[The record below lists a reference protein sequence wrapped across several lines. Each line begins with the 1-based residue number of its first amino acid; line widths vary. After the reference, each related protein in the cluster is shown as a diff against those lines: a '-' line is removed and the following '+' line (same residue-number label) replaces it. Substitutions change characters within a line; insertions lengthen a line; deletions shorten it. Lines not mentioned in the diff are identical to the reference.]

1 MTDFSYFSNVTLR
14 FFFILKNSLFSFS
27 LNEKLFYSH
36 FTHLYFLSFT
46 FSLISCQT
54 LYRLKT
60 RSNDHRS
67 KLDFKFSD
75 MTFKEFSTYFFFFFF
90 GLHFIRSCCKQHKMC
105 KTTKF
110 KCMFCFDV
118 CVPTICILI
127 KYHLPLYPHSKP
139 FLN

>member
-1 MTDFSYFSNVTLR
+1 MLR
-14 FFFILKNSLFSFS
+14 WGFFFILKNSLFSFS
-27 LNEKLFYSH
+27 LNEKLFYSP

-75 MTFKEFSTYFFFFFF
+75 MTFKEFSTYFLFFF
-90 GLHFIRSCCKQHKMC
+90 L
-105 KTTKF
+105 
-110 KCMFCFDV
+110 D
-118 CVPTICILI
+118 CILSGHAVNSI
-127 KYHLPLYPHSKP
+127 KCAKRQNLNICFVLMCVCLRYAFWLNITYHYIPTPSH
-139 FLN
+139 F